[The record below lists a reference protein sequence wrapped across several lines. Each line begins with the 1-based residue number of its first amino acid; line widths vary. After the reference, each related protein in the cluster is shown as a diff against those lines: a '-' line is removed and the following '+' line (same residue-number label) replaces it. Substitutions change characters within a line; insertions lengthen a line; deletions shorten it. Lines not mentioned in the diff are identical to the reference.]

1 MREEVTEMI
10 LRLSV
15 QRTVTQVRMKL
26 IIFSIV
32 AQPAI
37 SAYKVTYVKF
47 QPLERLR
54 RSPTM
59 IDTSLGRVSTMLVAA
74 LQKTPFQF
82 KNK

>member
-32 AQPAI
+32 AQLAI
-37 SAYKVTYVKF
+37 SAYKVTCVKF

-74 LQKTPFQF
+74 LQKTLFQF